1 MTQTELVHYGVED
14 GIAVISVD
22 NPPVNALAPGMRE
35 GMIASLERANGDDSV
50 VAIVL
55 IGEGKNF
62 IAGADIRQFGQ
73 ARSVSTRTS
82 TAAIDSSAKPVV
94 AAIQGYA
101 LGGGL
106 EHALACHY
114 RVATAGAKLGLPE
127 VTLGVIPGGG
137 GTQRLPRLVGPK
149 KALQM
154 IVGGRPISAEEAERI
169 GVVDTLV
176 PQGDLRRSAIDFA
189 KAISAERPLPR
200 LRDRNVEFREED
212 LGTIV
217 ADARNS
223 EGKKGR
229 LLPAPSKAIE
239 CVEAAARL
247 SFDEGMA
254 VEEQAFAELENSPEA
269 KALRYAF
276 FAEREARKVPDV
288 VTSSMAPIRRAA
300 IIGAGTM
307 GGGIAMCFADA
318 GIPVKVLETSA
329 EALELG
335 LKRITDTYAT
345 KVRRGSLTQPEMDR
359 RLVLIEG
366 VQEYNAI
373 SDCDVGIEAV
383 FERLDVKQDVFRRLD
398 AALKPGA
405 LLLTNSSAI
414 DIDLIAD
421 ATSRPGEVAGAHFFA
436 PANVMKLCE
445 VVKGPRTVPATIART
460 MEMGRA
466 IGKVCAVAGSCDGF
480 VANRSRAP
488 MMAEMML
495 MLEEGATPE
504 QIDSVMEQFGYPK
517 GPFAVNDISGLDVS
531 YEGRKRRAAADP
543 EFRKLHVPDRLVE
556 MGRKGQK
563 TGAGW
568 YRYENG
574 DRTPIVDDVVKQVIA
589 DIAKEFGIV
598 QRQFSDE
605 EILHRVL
612 FASVNEAC
620 KILEDGKAYRS
631 SDIDVMWLF
640 GFGFP
645 RHRGGLMFW
654 ADTIGAP
661 VIYREVSKWHALYG
675 KRWRPARLL
684 QEVAETGTRF
694 RDVKPSNPEATAS
707 QAA

>member
-1 MTQTELVHYGVED
+1 MTQKELVHYGVED
-14 GIAVISVD
+14 GIALISVD

-35 GMIASLERANGDDSV
+35 GIIAFLEKANGDAGVS
-50 VAIVL
+50 AIVL
-55 IGEGKNF
+55 VGEGKNF

-73 ARSVSTRTS
+73 TRSVSTRTS
-82 TAAIDSSAKPVV
+82 TAAIDSSAKPIV

-106 EHALACHY
+106 EHVLACHY
-114 RVATAGAKLGLPE
+114 RVATVGAKLGLPE

-149 KALQM
+149 KALQL
-154 IVGGRPISAEEAERI
+154 ILGGRPISAEDAEKI
-169 GVVDTLV
+169 GVVDALV
-176 PQGDLRRSAIDFA
+176 PKGELRRAAIDFA
-189 KAISAERPLPR
+189 KSIAQTRPLPR
-200 LRDRNVEFREED
+200 VRDRNVDMDDES
-212 LGTIV
+212 LAAIV
-217 ADARNS
+217 ADARKAETKN
-223 EGKKGR
+223 GQ
-229 LLPAPSKAIE
+229 LLPAKDRAIA
-239 CVEAAARL
+239 CVEAAVRL
-247 SFDEGMA
+247 PFDEGIA
-254 VEEQAFAELENSPEA
+254 FEEKAFAALENSDEA

-288 VTSSMAPIRRAA
+288 DLSSVPPIRSAA

-318 GIPVKVLETSA
+318 NIHVKVLEASA
-329 EALELG
+329 EALDRG
-335 LKRITDTYAT
+335 LQRIRDTYAV
-345 KVRRGSLTQPEMDR
+345 KVKRGSMAKDEMDR
-359 RLVLIEG
+359 RLKLIQG
-366 VQEYNAI
+366 VQEYDAI
-373 SDCDVGIEAV
+373 SDCDVAIEAV
-383 FERLDVKQDVFRRLD
+383 FERLDIKQDVFRKLD

-414 DIDLIAD
+414 DIDAIAD
-421 ATSRPGEVAGAHFFA
+421 ATSRPGDVAGAHFFA

-445 VVKGPRTVPATIART
+445 IVKGPRTRPATIART

-495 MLEEGATPE
+495 MLEEGATPV
-504 QIDSVMEQFGYPK
+504 QIDRVMEQFGYPK

-543 EFRKLHVPDRLVE
+543 EYRKLHVPDRLVE

-574 DRTPIVDDVVKQVIA
+574 DRTPIADDVVKQVIA
-589 DIAKEFGIV
+589 DVAKDFGIP
-598 QRQFSDE
+598 QREFSDE
-605 EILHRVL
+605 EILQRVL

-631 SDIDVMWLF
+631 SDIDVMWLY

-654 ADTIGAP
+654 ADTVGAAA
-661 VIYREVSKWHALYG
+661 IYREVSKWHSMYG
-675 KRWRPARLL
+675 KRWRPSKLL
-684 QEVAETGTRF
+684 QEVAETGIRF
-694 RDVKPSNPEATAS
+694 RDVVPAGAKSNA
-707 QAA
+707 